1 MIEDVNSLT
10 TNEGRM
16 LLVLDV
22 GNTNTVL
29 GVFTRAKADAGRTA
43 ADKSPNEAPRYDQ
56 LLANWRVATV
66 QTSTVDEY
74 GVLFRNLF
82 AMAGLEVS
90 GMHGIVISSVV
101 PPLDPVLR
109 QVCERYFNSKPLFIE
124 PGIKTGM
131 PVHYDN
137 PAEVGA
143 DRIVNAVAAFE
154 KYGGPCVIVD
164 FGTATTFDCVSAKGE
179 YLGGVI
185 SPGLGISADA
195 LFERTA
201 RLPRVE
207 IRKPERVIGSTTV
220 GSLQSGLYYGYLGL
234 VDGILDLLLA
244 ELGDGT
250 KVVATGGLGSL
261 IGTGSK
267 YIKTV
272 DDFLTLEGLRIIWE
286 RNATARR
293 ETGGKP
299 TSKAPLKAKNGSGNR
314 VLSTSRSNH

>member
-1 MIEDVNSLT
+1 
-10 TNEGRM
+10 M
-16 LLVLDV
+16 LLVIDV

-29 GVFTRAKADAGRTA
+29 GVFARVAEARSAGEQDGT
-43 ADKSPNEAPRYDQ
+43 PRYER
-56 LLANWRVATV
+56 LVANWRVATSR
-66 QTSTVDEY
+66 TSTVDEY

-82 AMAGLEVS
+82 SMAGLES
-90 GMHGIVISSVV
+90 KGIHGIVISSVV

-109 QVCERYFNSKPLFIE
+109 QVCERYFNLRPLAVE
-124 PGIKTGM
+124 PGVKTGM

-164 FGTATTFDCVSAKGE
+164 FGTATTFDCVSVKGE

-185 SPGLGISADA
+185 CPGIGISADA

-207 IRKPERVIGSTTV
+207 IRQPARVIGSNTV
-220 GSLQSGLYYGYLGL
+220 GSLQSGLYYGYLGM
-234 VDGILDLLLA
+234 VDGLLELLLA
-244 ELGDGT
+244 ELGQET
-250 KVVATGGLGSL
+250 RVIATGGLGPM

-267 YIKTV
+267 YIKNV

-286 RNATARR
+286 RNGSASKDSLLANTAPNAAS
-293 ETGGKP
+293 KASSKPAQPKSKNDDAAP
-299 TSKAPLKAKNGSGNR
+299 TSS
-314 VLSTSRSNH
+314 SSRSVR

>member
-1 MIEDVNSLT
+1 VIDDVNSLT

-29 GVFTRAKADAGRTA
+29 GVFTRAKAEAGRTA
-43 ADKSPNEAPRYDQ
+43 ADKSPNDAPRYDQ

-299 TSKAPLKAKNGSGNR
+299 TSKAPLKEKNGRGNR
-314 VLSTSRSNH
+314 LLSASRSNH

>member
-1 MIEDVNSLT
+1 
-10 TNEGRM
+10 M

-29 GVFTRAKADAGRTA
+29 GVFTRAKADAGGTA
-43 ADKSPNEAPRYDQ
+43 ADKSPNDAPRYDQ

-207 IRKPERVIGSTTV
+207 IRRPERVIGSTTV

-244 ELGDGT
+244 ELGRDT

-272 DDFLTLEGLRIIWE
+272 DDFLTLDGLRIIWE

-299 TSKAPLKAKNGSGNR
+299 TSKAPLKEKNGSGSR
-314 VLSTSRSNH
+314 VLSTSRSHH

>member
-1 MIEDVNSLT
+1 
-10 TNEGRM
+10 M

-43 ADKSPNEAPRYDQ
+43 ADKSPNDAPRYDQ

-244 ELGDGT
+244 ELGQGT

-299 TSKAPLKAKNGSGNR
+299 TSKAPLKEKNGSGNR
-314 VLSTSRSNH
+314 VPSTSRSNH

>member
-1 MIEDVNSLT
+1 
-10 TNEGRM
+10 M
-16 LLVLDV
+16 LLVIDV

-29 GVFTRAKADAGRTA
+29 GVFAPVAKVEPGGDAEDSAGYER
-43 ADKSPNEAPRYDQ
+43 
-56 LLANWRVATV
+56 LVANWRVATSR
-66 QTSTVDEY
+66 TSTVDEY

-82 AMAGLEVS
+82 SMAGLES
-90 GMHGIVISSVV
+90 KGIHGIVVSSVV

-109 QVCERYFNSKPLFIE
+109 QVCERYFSLRPLFIE
-124 PGIKTGM
+124 PGVKTGM

-143 DRIVNAVAAFE
+143 DRIVNAVAAIE
-154 KYGGPCVIVD
+154 KYGAPCVIVD

-185 SPGLGISADA
+185 CPGIGISADA

-207 IRKPERVIGSTTV
+207 IRKPARVIGTNTV

-234 VDGILDLLLA
+234 VDGILELLMA
-244 ELGDGT
+244 ELGEET
-250 KVVATGGLGSL
+250 RVIATGGLGPM

-267 YIKTV
+267 YIKHV
-272 DDFLTLEGLRIIWE
+272 DDFLTLEGLRIISE
-286 RNATARR
+286 RNAAGRK
-293 ETGGKP
+293 EAGAKGNSKP
-299 TSKAPLKAKNGSGNR
+299 ASKATAKQPKAANGDDVPATPASKSAR
-314 VLSTSRSNH
+314 

>member
-1 MIEDVNSLT
+1 
-10 TNEGRM
+10 M

-43 ADKSPNEAPRYDQ
+43 ADKSPNDAPRYDQ

-137 PAEVGA
+137 PSEVGA

-244 ELGDGT
+244 ELGHDT

-272 DDFLTLEGLRIIWE
+272 DDLLTLEGLRIIWE
-286 RNATARR
+286 RNAIARR

-299 TSKAPLKAKNGSGNR
+299 TSKAPLKEKNGSGNR
-314 VLSTSRSNH
+314 VLSTSRSHH

>member
-1 MIEDVNSLT
+1 
-10 TNEGRM
+10 M
-16 LLVLDV
+16 LLVIDV

-29 GVFTRAKADAGRTA
+29 GVFAGAAKASA
-43 ADKSPNEAPRYDQ
+43 AEEDPPQYER
-56 LLANWRVATV
+56 LLANWRVATSRR
-66 QTSTVDEY
+66 STVDEY
-74 GVLFRNLF
+74 GVLFRTLF
-82 AMAGLEVS
+82 SMAGLES
-90 GMHGIVISSVV
+90 KGIDGIVVSSVV

-109 QVCERYFNSKPLFIE
+109 QVCERYFNLRPLFIE
-124 PGIKTGM
+124 PGVRTGM

-185 SPGLGISADA
+185 SPGIGISADA

-207 IRKPERVIGSTTV
+207 IRKPARVIGTNTV

-234 VDGILDLLLA
+234 MDGILQLLLA
-244 ELGDGT
+244 ELGEET
-250 KVVATGGLGSL
+250 RVIATGGLGAM
-261 IGTGSK
+261 IGTASK
-267 YIKTV
+267 YIKQV
-272 DDFLTLEGLRIIWE
+272 DEFLTLDGLRIIWE
-286 RNATARR
+286 RNSASRKD
-293 ETGGKP
+293 GGKVAP
-299 TSKAPLKAKNGSGNR
+299 KSASKTA
-314 VLSTSRSNH
+314 SRSKSGESSATTSSSRSTR